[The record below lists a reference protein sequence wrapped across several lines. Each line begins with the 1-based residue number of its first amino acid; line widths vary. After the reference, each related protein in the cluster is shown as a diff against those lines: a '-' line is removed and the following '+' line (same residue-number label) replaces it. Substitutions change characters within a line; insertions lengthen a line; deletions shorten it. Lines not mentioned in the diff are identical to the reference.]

1 MEKELTIAINNYKNP
16 ELLKLCL
23 DSIRQNVSAD
33 YELIVADSETG
44 EETSMMMREDYPDVK
59 FFPFREN
66 VGFQVMLNQG
76 YRAGSGKY
84 FLFLNGDIIVQKG
97 SVEKLLEFMRA
108 DEKIALVGPKL
119 LNFNGQPQ
127 DSCFRFYKPMTI
139 FYRRTFL
146 GRLGFAKRHLDWF
159 LMRDYDHQSPR
170 EVDWVMGSAM
180 LVRRSAIE
188 KTGMMDSRFFMYME
202 DVDWC
207 RRFWDNGFK
216 VIYFPFSQMYHYH
229 GKGSAKGGFFRSLV
243 SNRLTWVHISSA
255 LKYFLKHRGKP
266 LPKHS

>member
-66 VGFQVMLNQG
+66 VGFQVMLNKG
-76 YRAGSGKY
+76 YEAGRGKY

-108 DEKIALVGPKL
+108 DDTIALIGPKL

-146 GRLGFAKRHLDWF
+146 GRLVFAKRHLDWF
-159 LMRDYDHQSPR
+159 LMRDYDHKSPR

-216 VIYFPFSQMYHYH
+216 VMYFPFSQMYHYH
-229 GKGSAKGGFFRSLV
+229 GKGSAKGGFFRSLF

-255 LKYFLKHRGKP
+255 LKYFLKHRGKS